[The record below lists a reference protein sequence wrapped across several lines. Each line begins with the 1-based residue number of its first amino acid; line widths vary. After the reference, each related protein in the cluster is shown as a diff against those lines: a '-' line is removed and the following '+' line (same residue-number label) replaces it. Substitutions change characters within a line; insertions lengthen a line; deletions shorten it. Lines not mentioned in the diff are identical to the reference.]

1 MGSYLALKIEVKTK
15 YISEVLELIRLPI
28 AATYNFGETTELI
41 CGIEYM
47 GYAEPLELY
56 KSLGD
61 MVIDIHWIDIT
72 CATCNHEG
80 RNARLIAY
88 SCKKESKKK

>member
-15 YISEVLELIRLPI
+15 YISEVLELVKLPI
-28 AATYNFGETTELI
+28 ATTYNFGDTTELI

-56 KSLGD
+56 ESLGD
-61 MVIDIHWIDIT
+61 MVIDIHYIDIT
-72 CATCNHEG
+72 CATSHHEG
-80 RNARLIAY
+80 RNARIIAA
-88 SCKKESKKK
+88 SCKKESKHS